1 VKQYIDAIAKYL
13 VSSFVMVLAIGQAA
27 RAEGAWLDFSVPEA
41 DVAKATPTPQVAPGP
56 EVIHKSKQAAER
68 IALDFSVPDGDAAPA
83 PPETNLPKDME
94 VASNDKLP
102 PPSPAPPVKPPPQ
115 PTPIEGEGQD
125 RRVVNIARD
134 WVGTQFKPGVSAQC
148 AVFVRAVFKEAGIP
162 LAISRNPFD
171 KAVQWIDAHP
181 ARAQSFFGKDVGTLV
196 LKQEDLRP
204 GDLVGFKNTYGHW
217 KPGAITHVGIVVD
230 RKPDGTIMMVDR
242 ATRSAPIQYRSIA
255 TFKFAVGVRPY
266 GYGEKPY

>member
-1 VKQYIDAIAKYL
+1 MKQYICAIAKYL
-13 VSSFVMVLAIGQAA
+13 VSSFVIVLAIGQAA

-41 DVAKATPTPQVAPGP
+41 DVAKATPTPQVALSP
-56 EVIHKSKQAAER
+56 EVIHKSKQAAGR
-68 IALDFSVPDGDAAPA
+68 IALDFSVPDGEAAPA
-83 PPETNLPKDME
+83 LPETKPPQA
-94 VASNDKLP
+94 VASSEKLP
-102 PPSPAPPVKPPPQ
+102 PPSVAPPVKPPPPS
-115 PTPIEGEGQD
+115 PTPSEGD
-125 RRVVNIARD
+125 AKSRRIVKIAKD

-162 LAISRNPFD
+162 LAISQNPFD

-204 GDLVGFKNTYGHW
+204 GDLVGFKNTYGNW

-255 TFKFAVGVRPY
+255 TFKFAVGVRPH
-266 GYGEKPY
+266 GYGEKPW